1 MSNRVSEDQLN
12 QALAKAGI
20 MEYLIF
26 ITFLECL
33 AMVEVLSR
41 TFSPIIGQM
50 IIYFN
55 FPTMYLCEIFISVM
69 LLILLLID

>member
-20 MEYLIF
+20 MEYLIS

-33 AMVEVLSR
+33 AWWKFYPKFFDNYRSNDLQ
-41 TFSPIIGQM
+41 F
-50 IIYFN
+50 
-55 FPTMYLCEIFISVM
+55 FPTKYVEFFVM
-69 LLILLLID
+69 